1 MGREGIFSGGGGIS
15 VGESGEGGVY
25 GEGLLGIREGGFFI
39 VIGRYLFIS
48 VRRLMYDLEGMI
60 DLSTQAK

>member
-1 MGREGIFSGGGGIS
+1 MERACSGF
-15 VGESGEGGVY
+15 V
-25 GEGLLGIREGGFFI
+25 RGGFFI